1 METIKIKALLEHII
15 FQNEQTHYVV
25 GSFSETETYHYF
37 VAAGTLMDPLE
48 DQEYELAGQYTNHPK
63 YGLQFQIQNAIKM
76 LPKFKDSIIRFLS
89 SADFPTIGTK
99 TAQLIYDTLGEDCLD
114 IIKESPERLDEVPG
128 LNKKKKQIL
137 RDGIQAFDQHSDFFY
152 QCMEYGLDQNKILL
166 LEQNY
171 ADPQKVLQEDC
182 FRPYYE
188 IYGFGYRSAL
198 KLANGLQLEPT
209 DRRRFDAFIYET
221 LRQLT
226 MASGNTF
233 IHFVTLANQCSA
245 YSTQVLEESL
255 ERLKNIS
262 DFELVEDRIYVFGLY
277 QEEKEIARLLKE
289 HQFPV
294 ETIQEQDLSHEL
306 DQVEFRFG
314 ITYDT
319 QQKNAIETFF
329 KSSISLLNGGPG
341 TGKTTT
347 VKAILE
353 LIRTF
358 YANAN
363 IQLCAP
369 TGRASKRL
377 SDLSYGDSK
386 TIHSLLKWNKEDNT
400 FGKNED
406 ELLDIDFLIVDEF
419 SMVDTHLFCSL
430 LKALPCKT
438 RILLIGDE
446 DQLESVGP
454 GKVFQDLIE
463 TKIFPITH
471 LEKIF
476 RQKNGS
482 GIVTLARE
490 IRKEEACHY
499 QDGVS
504 FVEKETI
511 DILPEL
517 QKITADLD
525 VDRFQVLSCMYK
537 GSIGI
542 DAINQTLQEQFNPF
556 DSEKHEIKVGTTI
569 FREEDKVMLLKNLPE
584 EDVYN
589 GDIGSIIEIK
599 SGKNEKCISVDF
611 GNRIVD
617 FTTDFLYYLKHA
629 YCISVHKSQGSEYD
643 TVIVVVDRTNIHML
657 NKRLLYTAISRAKKC
672 LYILGQKSVFEKQIR
687 LKERRIRQTTLQAQI
702 LDIQKTKNS

>member
-15 FQNEQTHYVV
+15 YQNEQTHYVV

-37 VAAGTLMDPLE
+37 VAAGSLSDPIE
-48 DQEYELAGQYTNHPK
+48 DQEYELVGQYTNHPK
-63 YGLQFQIQNAIKM
+63 YGLQFQIQYANKL
-76 LPKFKDSIIRFLS
+76 LPRFKDSIIRFLS
-89 SADFPTIGTK
+89 SSDFPTIGLK
-99 TAQLIYDTLGEDCLD
+99 TAQAIYDTLGEDCLD
-114 IIKESPERLDEVPG
+114 IIKTSPEKLDDVPG
-128 LNKKKKQIL
+128 LNQKKKQIL
-137 RDGIQAFDQHSDFFY
+137 MEGIHTFDQHSDFYY

-171 ADPQKVLQEDC
+171 EDPQTILQKDC

-198 KLANGLQLEPT
+198 KLANGLQLQPA
-209 DRRRFDAFIYET
+209 DPRRFDAFIYET

-226 MASGNTF
+226 MASGNTY
-233 IHFVTLANQCSA
+233 IHFITLANQCSSF
-245 YSTQVLEESL
+245 STQALEESL
-255 ERLKNIS
+255 NRLQNIS
-262 DFELVEDRIYVFGLY
+262 DFDRVEDRIYVFGLY
-277 QEEKEIARLLKE
+277 REEKEISRLLKA

-294 ETIQEQDLSHEL
+294 ETILEEDLSREL
-306 DQVEFRFG
+306 EQIEFRFG

-319 QQKNAIETFF
+319 QQIKAIKTFF
-329 KSSISLLNGGPG
+329 RSSISLLNGGPG

-400 FGKNED
+400 FAKNEED
-406 ELLDIDFLIVDEF
+406 LLDIDFLIVDEF

-430 LKALPCKT
+430 LKALPFKT

-463 TKIFPITH
+463 SAVFPIVH

-482 GIVTLARE
+482 GIVTLARD
-490 IRKEEACHY
+490 IRKEEFCHY
-499 QDGVS
+499 QEGVT
-504 FVEKETI
+504 FLEKETA
-511 DILPEL
+511 DILPTI
-517 QKITADLD
+517 QKITEDLD
-525 VDRFQVLSCMYK
+525 HDRFQVLSCMYK
-537 GSIGI
+537 GAVGI
-542 DAINQTLQEQFNPF
+542 DAVNEVLQAQFNPY
-556 DSEKHEIKVGTTI
+556 DSSKNETKVATSI
-569 FREEDKVMLLKNLPE
+569 FRENDKVMLLKNLPE

-589 GDIGSIIEIK
+589 GDIGYIIQVK
-599 SGKNEKCISVDF
+599 STKNEKCISVDF

-617 FTTDFLYYLKHA
+617 FKTDFLYYLKHA

-643 TVIVVVDRTNIHML
+643 TVLVIVDRTNIHML
-657 NKRLLYTAISRAKKC
+657 NKRLIYTAISRAKKQ
-672 LYILGQKSVFEKQIR
+672 LYIIGQKSVFERQIR
-687 LKERRIRQTTLQAQI
+687 LKERRIRQTTLQVQI
-702 LDIQKTKNS
+702 LDILKSKSS